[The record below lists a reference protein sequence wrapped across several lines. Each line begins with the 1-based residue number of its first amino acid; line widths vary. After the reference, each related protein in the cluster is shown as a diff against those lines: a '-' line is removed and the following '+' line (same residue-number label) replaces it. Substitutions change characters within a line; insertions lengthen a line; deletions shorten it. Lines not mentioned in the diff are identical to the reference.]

1 MGLAARCD
9 RCYCELSGLDTAYL
23 LRYDDVGA
31 WLLTNQ
37 NRTALQLL
45 DGGENIILCEE
56 CMNGLQNY
64 LGSGEPEE

>member
-1 MGLAARCD
+1 MALLVRCD

-23 LRYDDVGA
+23 LRYSDAGA
-31 WLLTNQ
+31 CFFTSQ

-45 DGGENIILCEE
+45 DDGENIILCEK

-64 LGSGEPEE
+64 LGSGDTEE